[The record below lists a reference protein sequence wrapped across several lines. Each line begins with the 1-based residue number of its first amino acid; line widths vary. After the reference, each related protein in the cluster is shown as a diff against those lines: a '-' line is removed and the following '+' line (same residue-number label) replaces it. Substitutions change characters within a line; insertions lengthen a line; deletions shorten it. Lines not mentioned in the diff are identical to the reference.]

1 MSEPVR
7 EPTSA
12 PDGDATRCDAPLAVL
27 LVEDN
32 PGDAGLLQALLD
44 EGADAGRAGGG
55 TPRTVSVRWVQ
66 RLSAA
71 REALADGGPVDVVLL
86 DLTLPDARGM
96 DTVSQM
102 RAAAPSL
109 PVVVLTGLDDEALA
123 LRAMQAG
130 AQDYLVK
137 GAFTGAGLH
146 RALHRAVERQRLVDA
161 ARRATAARDLVLGV
175 VAHDLRDPLS
185 AIKMCAGALGRT
197 PTAESVGELAG
208 VVRQSAEWMERII
221 RDLLDV
227 TTIEA
232 GRLAVDRGPLS
243 AAAVAEQLR
252 TRYTPLAAERGCALR
267 CEVARALPPVDA
279 DGERLAAGARQPAR
293 QRDQVHAPR
302 RHRGARG
309 RAVAGRRR
317 ALRGPRH
324 GSGDPGRAPAAPV
337 RPVLAGARD
346 AAGRR
351 RARAGD
357 RAGHRA
363 GARQRAGGREHAGQR
378 DPLLARPRRRGVTR
392 APSLRQPGD
401 ARMLDVA
408 PHHPFPTMLRS
419 SRSTRAA
426 EIPTVPLPRSRAH
439 TMRRPPRWRRSS
451 CCRRAPVPG
460 VRGRA

>member
-44 EGADAGRAGGG
+44 EGADAGRAGG

-208 VVRQSAEWMERII
+208 VVRESAEWMERII

-232 GRLAVDRGPLS
+232 GRLAVERGPLS

-279 DGERLAAGARQPAR
+279 DGERLAQALGNLLGNAIKFT
-293 QRDQVHAPR
+293 PR
-302 RHRGARG
+302 GG
-309 RAVAGRRR
+309 TVELAVAPSPAGGVRFEVRDT
-317 ALRGPRH
+317 GP
-324 GSGDPGRAPAAPV
+324 GIPAEHLPHLFD
-337 RPVLAGARD
+337 RFWQARET
-346 AAGRR
+346 R
-351 RARAGD
+351 
-357 RAGHRA
+357 RA
-363 GARQRAGGREHAGQR
+363 GAGLGLAIAQGIAQAHGSVLAVESTPGSGTRFWFDLAAAG
-378 DPLLARPRRRGVTR
+378 
-392 APSLRQPGD
+392 
-401 ARMLDVA
+401 
-408 PHHPFPTMLRS
+408 
-419 SRSTRAA
+419 
-426 EIPTVPLPRSRAH
+426 
-439 TMRRPPRWRRSS
+439 
-451 CCRRAPVPG
+451 
-460 VRGRA
+460 